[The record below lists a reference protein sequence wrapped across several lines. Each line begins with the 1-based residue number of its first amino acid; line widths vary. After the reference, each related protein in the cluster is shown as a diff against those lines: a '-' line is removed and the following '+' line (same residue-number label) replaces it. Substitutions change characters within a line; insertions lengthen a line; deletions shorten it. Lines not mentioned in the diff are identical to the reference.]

1 MRGKASL
8 ANLIGSCLG
17 AHTGGYMRMPLI
29 SRILFTLSAIGLTV
43 GAHVA
48 DLSPSHMF
56 NDRWP
61 PHAKF
66 HTGQTLSMSLLLS
79 LLTIFFAWRK
89 TSDQREAVLA
99 TAGFAVAYWVTQ
111 ATAILYPNT
120 AFYDPEFITAS
131 SFPLGLP
138 VQAYFD
144 LGFLSLIALASWLAI
159 RKAAHWSD

>member
-1 MRGKASL
+1 
-8 ANLIGSCLG
+8 
-17 AHTGGYMRMPLI
+17 MRMPLI
-29 SRILFTLSAIGLTV
+29 SRLLFTLSAIGLSV

-48 DLSPSHMF
+48 DLSPSHIF

-89 TSDQREAVLA
+89 TSDRREAVFA
-99 TAGFAVAYWVTQ
+99 TAGFAAAYWVTQ
-111 ATAILYPNT
+111 ATAIAYPNT
-120 AFYDPEFITAS
+120 AFYDPEFITAN

-144 LGFLSLIALASWLAI
+144 LGFLSLITLASWLAI
-159 RKAAHWSD
+159 RKSAHWSD

>member
-1 MRGKASL
+1 
-8 ANLIGSCLG
+8 
-17 AHTGGYMRMPLI
+17 MRMPLI

-66 HTGQTLSMSLLLS
+66 HTGQTLSMSVLLS
-79 LLTIFFAWRK
+79 LLTIGFAWRK
-89 TSDQREAVLA
+89 TSDQREAVFA
-99 TAGFAVAYWVTQ
+99 TAGFAAAYWVTQ

-120 AFYDPEFITAS
+120 AFLDPEFKTANG
-131 SFPLGLP
+131 FPIGLP
-138 VQAYFD
+138 AQAYFE
-144 LGFLSLIALASWLAI
+144 LGFLSLITLASWLSL

>member
-1 MRGKASL
+1 
-8 ANLIGSCLG
+8 
-17 AHTGGYMRMPLI
+17 MRMPLI
-29 SRILFTLSAIGLTV
+29 SRLLFTLSAIGLSV

-48 DLSPSHMF
+48 DLSPSHIF

-89 TSDQREAVLA
+89 TSDRRETVFA
-99 TAGFAVAYWVTQ
+99 TAGFAAAYWVTQ
-111 ATAILYPNT
+111 ATAIAYPNT
-120 AFYDPEFITAS
+120 AFYDPEFITAN

-144 LGFLSLIALASWLAI
+144 LGFLSLITLASWLAI
-159 RKAAHWSD
+159 RKSAHWSD

>member
-1 MRGKASL
+1 VRGKASL

-17 AHTGGYMRMPLI
+17 AHTGGIMRMPLI
-29 SRILFTLSAIGLTV
+29 SRILLTV
-43 GAHVA
+43 SAVA

-79 LLTIFFAWRK
+79 LLTICFAWRK

-99 TAGFAVAYWVTQ
+99 TAGFAAADWVTQ

-120 AFYDPEFITAS
+120 AFYDPEFITAR

-144 LGFLSLIALASWLAI
+144 LGFILLITLASWLAI
-159 RKAAHWSD
+159 RKSAHWSD

>member
-1 MRGKASL
+1 MGD
-8 ANLIGSCLG
+8 
-17 AHTGGYMRMPLI
+17 HMRMPLI
-29 SRILFTLSAIGLTV
+29 SRILFTLSAIGLIV

-48 DLSPSHMF
+48 DLSPSHIF

-79 LLTIFFAWRK
+79 LLTIGFAWRR

-99 TAGFAVAYWVTQ
+99 TAGFAAAYWVTQ

-120 AFYDPEFITAS
+120 AFYDPEFVTAN
-131 SFPLGLP
+131 SFPFGLP
-138 VQAYFD
+138 IQAYFD
-144 LGFLSLIALASWLAI
+144 LGFLLLITLASWLAM

>member
-1 MRGKASL
+1 
-8 ANLIGSCLG
+8 
-17 AHTGGYMRMPLI
+17 MRMPLI
-29 SRILFTLSAIGLTV
+29 SRLLFTLSAIGLTV

-79 LLTIFFAWRK
+79 LLTIGFAWRK
-89 TSDQREAVLA
+89 TSDQREAVFA
-99 TAGFAVAYWVTQ
+99 TAGFAAAYWVTQ

-120 AFYDPEFITAS
+120 AFYDPEFIPAGNRA
-131 SFPLGLP
+131 FGLP
-138 VQAYFD
+138 TQAYFE
-144 LGFLSLIALASWLAI
+144 LGFLALITLASWLSL

>member
-1 MRGKASL
+1 L
-8 ANLIGSCLG
+8 
-17 AHTGGYMRMPLI
+17 GGYMRMPLI

-48 DLSPSHMF
+48 DLSPSHLF

-79 LLTIFFAWRK
+79 LLTICCAWRR
-89 TSDQREAVLA
+89 TSDQREAVFA
-99 TAGFAVAYWVTQ
+99 TAGFAATYWVTQ

-120 AFYDPEFITAS
+120 AFYDPEFITAR

-138 VQAYFD
+138 FQAYFD
-144 LGFLSLIALASWLAI
+144 LGFLSLIALASWLSL

>member
-1 MRGKASL
+1 
-8 ANLIGSCLG
+8 
-17 AHTGGYMRMPLI
+17 MRMPLI
-29 SRILFTLSAIGLTV
+29 SRVLFTLSALGLTV

-66 HTGQTLSMSLLLS
+66 HTGQTLSMSLLLA
-79 LLTIFFAWRK
+79 LLTICFAWRK

-99 TAGFAVAYWVTQ
+99 TTGFAVAYWVTQ
-111 ATAILYPNT
+111 AAAILYPNT
-120 AFYDPEFITAS
+120 AFYDPEFLTAR

-138 VQAYFD
+138 VQAYFE
-144 LGFLSLIALASWLAI
+144 LGFLSLITLASWLSI

>member
-1 MRGKASL
+1 
-8 ANLIGSCLG
+8 
-17 AHTGGYMRMPLI
+17 MRMPLI
-29 SRILFTLSAIGLTV
+29 SRLLFILSAIGLIV

-48 DLSPSHMF
+48 DLSPSHIF

-79 LLTIFFAWRK
+79 LLTIGFAWRR
-89 TSDQREAVLA
+89 TSVQREAVLA
-99 TAGFAVAYWVTQ
+99 TAGFAAAYWVTQ

-120 AFYDPEFITAS
+120 AFYDPEFITAN

-138 VQAYFD
+138 VQAYFQ
-144 LGFLSLIALASWLAI
+144 LLFLSLIALASWLAI
-159 RKAAHWSD
+159 RRPAKWSH

>member
-1 MRGKASL
+1 
-8 ANLIGSCLG
+8 
-17 AHTGGYMRMPLI
+17 MRMPLI
-29 SRILFTLSAIGLTV
+29 SRVLFTLSALGLTV

-56 NDRWP
+56 NERWP

-79 LLTIFFAWRK
+79 LLTICFAWRR
-89 TSDQREAVLA
+89 TSDQREAVFA
-99 TAGFAVAYWVTQ
+99 TAGFAAAYWVTQ

-120 AFYDPEFITAS
+120 AFYDPEFITAGNR
-131 SFPLGLP
+131 PLGLP
-138 VQAYFD
+138 AQAYFE
-144 LGFLSLIALASWLAI
+144 LGFLSLIALASWLSL

>member
-1 MRGKASL
+1 
-8 ANLIGSCLG
+8 
-17 AHTGGYMRMPLI
+17 MRMPLI
-29 SRILFTLSAIGLTV
+29 SRLLFTLSAIGLAV

-48 DLSPSHMF
+48 DMNPSHIF

-66 HTGQTLSMSLLLS
+66 HTGQTLSMSVLLS
-79 LLTIFFAWRK
+79 LLTIWFGWRK
-89 TSDQREAVLA
+89 TSDQRGTVLA
-99 TAGFAVAYWVTQ
+99 TAGFAAAYWVTQ

-138 VQAYFD
+138 VQAYFE
-144 LGFLSLIALASWLAI
+144 LGFLSLITLASWLSI

>member
-1 MRGKASL
+1 MGD
-8 ANLIGSCLG
+8 N
-17 AHTGGYMRMPLI
+17 MRMPLI
-29 SRILFTLSAIGLTV
+29 SRMLFTLSAIGLIV

-48 DLSPSHMF
+48 DLSPSHIF

-79 LLTIFFAWRK
+79 LLTIGFAWRR

-99 TAGFAVAYWVTQ
+99 TAGFAAAYWVTQ

-120 AFYDPEFITAS
+120 AFYDPEFITAK
-131 SFPLGLP
+131 SFPIGLP
-138 VQAYFD
+138 IQAYFD
-144 LGFLSLIALASWLAI
+144 LGFFLLITLASWLAI
-159 RKAAHWSD
+159 RKSARWSD